1 MKVMVTGADGVLG
14 SNLVRVLLDRGHEVR
29 VLRFAGTTSPTL
41 EGLPL
46 EQRDGNIL
54 DPASIDACM
63 EGMDAVIHCAAS
75 TQVFPAKN
83 DLIRRVN
90 VEGTNHIADACLKWG
105 VKRMVYVGTA
115 NSFGTAP
122 HATEPADETCA
133 YTSHVYGL
141 DYMDSKR
148 EAQDLVLRRVAEDGL
163 PAVVVN
169 PTFMIG
175 AFDSK
180 PSSGQMITALLAGKI
195 PGFAGGGKNYIHVRD
210 VAVAMAN
217 ALTMGR
223 IGECYILGHEN
234 LDFRVAF
241 ERMARVLNVSPPTR
255 LLPDMG
261 MVGFGRL
268 NSFFARL
275 LGYHPAVSYE
285 LAQISCHFHYF
296 DSSKAQREL
305 ELPQSGL
312 ERAVEDCVTWFREQH
327 MVA

>member
-14 SNLVRVLLDRGHEVR
+14 SNLVRVLLERRHLVR
-29 VLRFAGTTSPTL
+29 VLKLRGTTSPTL
-41 EGLPL
+41 EGLPI
-46 EQRDGNIL
+46 EEREGDVL
-54 DPASIDACM
+54 DFESVQACM
-63 EGMDAVIHCAAS
+63 EGMDAVIHCAAC

-83 DLIRRVN
+83 DFIRRVN
-90 VEGTNHIADACLKWG
+90 VDGTNNIANACLKLK
-105 VKRMVYVGTA
+105 VQRMLYVGTA
-115 NSFGTAP
+115 NSFGTVPDAP
-122 HATEPADETCA
+122 ELADERCG

-148 EAQDLVLRRVAEDGL
+148 EAQDLLLHRVAEDGL
-163 PAVVVN
+163 PAIVVN

-175 AFDSK
+175 AYDSK

-210 VAVAMAN
+210 FAVAMAN
-217 ALTMGR
+217 AFTMGR

-234 LDFRVAF
+234 LDFGVAF
-241 ERMARVLNVSPPTR
+241 ERMASVLDVKPPTR
-255 LLPDMG
+255 LLPDFG

-268 NSFFARL
+268 NSLFAHL

-285 LAQISCHFHYF
+285 LAQISCHYHYF

-305 ELPQSGL
+305 QLPQSGL
-312 ERAVEDCVTWFREQH
+312 EQAVEDCVTWFREHNMIQ
-327 MVA
+327 